1 MNYETS
7 SYHVYLESGESL
19 DRPNRIFLIQQAY
32 GREIASLY
40 VDPSVSLFKREDNKL
55 ATHLLSKWILPQ
67 CIGTTFSFNS
77 SVWQKSSRQD
87 GYLIGTLSN
96 RPTTN
101 RKMMKTIIQHVKP
114 NLSKMSNLYVSS
126 VSPQKMDEL
135 QDSVCL
141 TNQKTRKL
149 VK

>member
-1 MNYETS
+1 MYIWKE
-7 SYHVYLESGESL
+7 LMSL
-19 DRPNRIFLIQQAY
+19 DRPNRIFLTQQAY

-40 VDPSVSLFKREDNKL
+40 VDPSVSLFKREDNKV
-55 ATHLLSKWILPQ
+55 ATHLLSKWILSQ

-126 VSPQKMDEL
+126 VSSQMMDEL

>member
-1 MNYETS
+1 MYIWKE
-7 SYHVYLESGESL
+7 LMSL

-40 VDPSVSLFKREDNKL
+40 VDPSVSLFKREDNKV
-55 ATHLLSKWILPQ
+55 ATHLLSKWLLPQ

-101 RKMMKTIIQHVKP
+101 
-114 NLSKMSNLYVSS
+114 
-126 VSPQKMDEL
+126 
-135 QDSVCL
+135 
-141 TNQKTRKL
+141 
-149 VK
+149 